1 MIIFLTVILI
11 SQTIQMPSSL
21 LMLKS
26 SYPFRCK
33 KKKKNV
39 CENMHVFK
47 FLIITTFAECNQ
59 AAVSRR
65 QTKTEETSLQKPQ

>member
-1 MIIFLTVILI
+1 
-11 SQTIQMPSSL
+11 MPSSL

-26 SYPFRCK
+26 SYPFKNEK
-33 KKKKNV
+33 KV
-39 CENMHVFK
+39 FENMHVFK
-47 FLIITTFAECNQ
+47 FLIITSFAECNQ

>member
-1 MIIFLTVILI
+1 
-11 SQTIQMPSSL
+11 MPSSL

-26 SYPFRCK
+26 SYPFKNEK
-33 KKKKNV
+33 KKKV
-39 CENMHVFK
+39 FENMHVFK
-47 FLIITTFAECNQ
+47 FLIITSFAECNQ